1 MSRAFAAL
9 ALVALSSLG
18 ACASTGGTKYS
29 VTPQT
34 QVTVR
39 GGAKK
44 KPAQANYRVT
54 PEESMRTGA
63 GGGGSEK

>member
-1 MSRAFAAL
+1 MSRTSATL
-9 ALVALSSLG
+9 ALVAVFSLG
-18 ACASTGGTKYS
+18 ACASTSGTKYS

-39 GGAKK
+39 GGKK
-44 KPAQANYRVT
+44 KPAQANFRVT

>member
-1 MSRAFAAL
+1 MRRNPVIL
-9 ALVALSSLG
+9 LVAVLALG
-18 ACASTGGTKYS
+18 ACASTNGTKYT
-29 VTPQT
+29 VAPETK
-34 QVTVR
+34 VVVR
-39 GGAKK
+39 GGTK

>member
-1 MSRAFAAL
+1 MSRAIAIAAAL
-9 ALVALSSLG
+9 AAALTLD
-18 ACASTGGTKYS
+18 ACASQSATKYS

-34 QVTVR
+34 QVVVR
-39 GGAKK
+39 GANK
-44 KPAQANYRVT
+44 KPTQANFRKT